1 MENAIITFTV
11 PFTQVFGAQVTK
23 CSMGVAVTL
32 GGFVNSTDM
41 SPLLTIIYSLSTT
54 GMTVDTAYGSNN
66 KSPFLWF
73 AYGYV
78 QIPTSVPSSSLLSFP
93 SSSYSF
99 PSSSTSATTTSS
111 STVGSVTLANGF
123 TLQWGYGK
131 NQSTQTITFSPV
143 FTQIFGAQIS
153 KSNCNNNTTL
163 TGGIV
168 NTVYQSPLLSFI
180 TSLTT
185 TGLTVDTGYASY
197 NKSEF
202 FWIAYGLVSSYE
214 TSVPSPSLYSFTDSS
229 LYLLPSFT
237 SKGYIIMDSVTR
249 FGIQW
254 GYGPNANPLNN
265 SVQLITFCTPFVYV
279 FGAQIT
285 LSNCNNNLSYGSGI
299 VNTTDVAPIL
309 TNIGSISTT
318 GMYVDVGVNSYN
330 KSEFFWIAFGIM

>member
-1 MENAIITFTV
+1 MNE
-11 PFTQVFGAQVTK
+11 
-23 CSMGVAVTL
+23 AVTL
-32 GGFVNSTDM
+32 GGIINTTSM
-41 SPLLTIIYSLSTT
+41 SPLNTYIMSLSTT
-54 GMTVDTAYGSNN
+54 GMTVDSAYLSAN

-99 PSSSTSATTTSS
+99 PASTVSATTTSS
-111 STVGSVTLANGF
+111 NTVGWVTLSNGF

-131 NQSTQTITFSPV
+131 NQSTQTITFSPI

-153 KSNCNNNTTL
+153 KSYCNKNTSF
-163 TGGIV
+163 GSGIV
-168 NTVYQSPLLSFI
+168 NTTSMSPLLTFI
-180 TSLTT
+180 SSLTT
-185 TGLTVDTGYASY
+185 TGMTVDTGYNSY

-202 FWIAYGLVSSYE
+202 FWIAYGLVSSYA
-214 TSVPSPSLYSFTDSS
+214 TSVPSSGLYSFPDSS
-229 LYLLPSFT
+229 YLLPSFT

-254 GYGPNANPLNN
+254 GYAPNVNPLNS

-285 LSNCNNNLSYGSGI
+285 LSNCNSNISYGSGI
-299 VNTTDVAPIL
+299 VNTTAAAPIQ
-309 TNIGSISTT
+309 TYIGYVSTT
-318 GMYVDVGVNSYN
+318 GMSVDVGVNSLN